1 MKNTGMRFP
10 LILVL
15 GLMAFACGANQPDS
29 SRLVSSSN
37 KILLKNKA
45 RVIHVFVALCDN
57 VNQGIVK
64 VPAAIG
70 NGQDAAGNLYWGA
83 AYGVKSYFKKQSD
96 WILLKSGK
104 QSKEILD
111 RCVFKHKTANVY
123 LVADAYDGALI
134 KKATV
139 DFLKSC
145 AGSYSDSVL
154 LKEEKLYIGGSS
166 NLLSFIGHDGLM
178 DFDLDAKFKRADTL
192 KRESIILACISKRYF
207 TPYIKTTGA
216 IPLLWSTGLMSPEAY
231 TLKAAI
237 DGWIKNESAEQI
249 RTRAAGAYHQY
260 QKCGIK
266 GARNLLVTGW

>member
-1 MKNTGMRFP
+1 MRFP
-10 LILVL
+10 VILIAAIMVF
-15 GLMAFACGANQPDS
+15 GCGANQPDS
-29 SRLVSSSN
+29 SKPVSLPN
-37 KILLKNKA
+37 KILPKNKA

-96 WILLKSGK
+96 WVLVKNGK
-104 QSKEILD
+104 HSNEILD

-123 LVADAYDGALI
+123 LIADAYDGALI

-139 DFLKSC
+139 NFLRSC
-145 AGSYSDSVL
+145 AGNYSDSVL
-154 LKEEKLYIGGSS
+154 LNEEKIYIGGSA

-178 DFDLDAKFKRADTL
+178 DFNLDEKFLHADTL

-207 TPYIKTTGA
+207 APHLKATGA
-216 IPLLWSTGLMSPEAY
+216 IPLIWSTGLMSPEAY

-237 DGWIKNESAEQI
+237 DGWIKKESAEQI
-249 RTRAAGAYHQY
+249 RIRAAAAYHQY
-260 QKCGIK
+260 QKCGMK

>member
-1 MKNTGMRFP
+1 MKNTDMRFP

-29 SRLVSSSN
+29 SKPVSSSN
-37 KILLKNKA
+37 KILPKNNA

-96 WILLKSGK
+96 WVLLKSGK
-104 QSKEILD
+104 HSKEILD

-139 DFLKSC
+139 NFLKSC
-145 AGSYSDSVL
+145 AGSYPDSVL

-178 DFDLDAKFKRADTL
+178 DFDLDEKFKRADTL
-192 KRESIILACISKRYF
+192 KRESIILACIGKRYF
-207 TPYIKTTGA
+207 TPHIKTTGA

-237 DGWIKNESAEQI
+237 DGWIKNESAEQV
-249 RTRAAGAYHQY
+249 RTRAAAAYHQY

-266 GARNLLVTGW
+266 GARNLLVTGF

>member
-1 MKNTGMRFP
+1 MKNTGMRIP
-10 LILVL
+10 LFFVL
-15 GLMAFACGANQPDS
+15 GLMIFACGANQPDS
-29 SRLVSSSN
+29 RKPVSSSN
-37 KILLKNKA
+37 KILPKNKA

-96 WILLKSGK
+96 WVLLKSGK
-104 QSKEILD
+104 HSKEILE

-123 LVADAYDGALI
+123 LVADAYDGAFI

-154 LKEEKLYIGGSS
+154 LKEEELYIGGSS

-178 DFDLDAKFKRADTL
+178 DFDLEEKYKRVDAL

-207 TPYIKTTGA
+207 APHLKETGA
-216 IPLLWSTGLMSPEAY
+216 TPLIWSTGLMSPEAY

-249 RTRAAGAYHQY
+249 RTRAAAAYHQY
-260 QKCGIK
+260 QKCGMK